1 MAYFIS
7 KSLFSETTSRVDNKL
22 IQEPK
27 EHVSSS
33 DSMVI
38 DEVIKKLSQGT
49 FVVKKKLKNQVNSKK
64 KKLSFRWFIEIWQS
78 AGKYMPRVDQL
89 VQ

>member
-1 MAYFIS
+1 MENLSEGLLLLLVGLLSVFVVLLVVMGISRWLILLVNRYFP
-7 KSLFSETTSRVDNKL
+7 EATSRVDNKL

-27 EHVSSS
+27 EHVSAS

-49 FVVKKKLKNQVNSKK
+49 FVVKK
-64 KKLSFRWFIEIWQS
+64 IEKI
-78 AGKYMPRVDQL
+78 K
-89 VQ
+89 

>member
-1 MAYFIS
+1 MRNNRPYTLLVNRYFP
-7 KSLFSETTSRVDNKL
+7 EATSRVDNKL

-49 FVVKKKLKNQVNSKK
+49 FVVKK
-64 KKLSFRWFIEIWQS
+64 IEKI
-78 AGKYMPRVDQL
+78 K
-89 VQ
+89 